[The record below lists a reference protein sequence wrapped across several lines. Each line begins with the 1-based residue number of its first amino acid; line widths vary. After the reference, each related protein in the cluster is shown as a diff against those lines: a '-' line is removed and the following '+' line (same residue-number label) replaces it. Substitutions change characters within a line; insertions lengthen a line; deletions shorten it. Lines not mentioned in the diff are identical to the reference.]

1 MDRKRRFLYEE
12 WLAVILMWLAAFYLY
27 YLIAFW
33 GTQPFLLPGPLQE
46 YVESGYIH
54 LELILQAFILGVLF
68 NVTNEIVNRSAI
80 VRRSFGS
87 IIAIKSVLYLITI
100 IFAGS
105 LVFIIFYVLQIKP
118 IQQIDKFENVLNWR
132 YVVSLLLYISV
143 AIIAINFIMQINR
156 KFGPGNL
163 IRMLLGRYH
172 KPREEKRIF
181 LFIDLRDS
189 TSIAEQLGHL
199 AYSKFLRHCFH
210 DLTDIVI
217 KYRAE
222 IYQFVGDEVVLSWD
236 VQTGLDTS
244 NCVKTF
250 YAFEKKLKINH
261 RYYMKY
267 YGVFPEFRAGM
278 DLGVVT
284 VAEIGDIKR
293 EIAYHGDVLNTASRL
308 QEQCKKYG
316 KKLLVSEHVKSH
328 LNEQKG
334 FILDDIGEMDLR
346 GKHKSIRVFSVDM
359 RKTTN

>member
-1 MDRKRRFLYEE
+1 MGMK
-12 WLAVILMWLAAFYLY
+12 
-27 YLIAFW
+27 W
-33 GTQPFLLPGPLQE
+33 GP
-46 YVESGYIH
+46 
-54 LELILQAFILGVLF
+54 
-68 NVTNEIVNRSAI
+68 
-80 VRRSFGS
+80 
-87 IIAIKSVLYLITI
+87 
-100 IFAGS
+100 
-105 LVFIIFYVLQIKP
+105 
-118 IQQIDKFENVLNWR
+118 
-132 YVVSLLLYISV
+132 
-143 AIIAINFIMQINR
+143 
-156 KFGPGNL
+156 
-163 IRMLLGRYH
+163 
-172 KPREEKRIF
+172 EKRIF
-181 LFIDLRDS
+181 LFVDLRDS
-189 TSIAEQLGHL
+189 TSIAEKLGHL
-199 AYSKFLRHCFH
+199 AYSKLLRHCFH

-261 RYYMKY
+261 RYYMEH

-284 VAEIGDIKR
+284 VVEIGDIKR

-308 QEQCKKYG
+308 QEQCKKFG

-328 LNEQKG
+328 LNEQNG